1 MRNNYRV
8 QNHLNIGLIG
18 PHDSVEKI
26 MKVLGSEYEN
36 LTINPYIKDQVKD
49 TVDLFESCQIENDGI
64 FFTGVGVLEEI
75 KKFKKI
81 TKPFE
86 TIPRSGYS
94 LISTIWEMEQKCIN
108 YNRISIDIVPDKILY
123 EIIEEFK
130 LSFDKIYTMPFSVN
144 YCEEDYITRHLDL
157 FNKGVIDVILT
168 GFGYVY
174 SQLLDMGLPV
184 YRLYP
189 NNIQIHQ
196 NLERLINTIE
206 TKGIRSAGI
215 AIQIIRLKGFTYDSL
230 CQYDDLKKRGK
241 FYLELLEYVKK
252 IQGSLFTYAREE
264 MIIFTTRGEIEHEA
278 NWVIFKKL
286 MTWGNQMNTIF
297 YSGIGFGITAY
308 EAEKSARKALTNAKM
323 LKSSSAYIVDGDQ
336 IQGPLY
342 ENDELK
348 YYIKVKDKKILEIS
362 KKTGLDP
369 AYISKIQALIEK
381 TGKNTFDSKDLSL
394 VLNIGERSARRI
406 LKKISDNGYGIVTGK
421 ESSSQRGRP
430 RNITKITF

>member
-1 MRNNYRV
+1 MDNNYKV

-18 PHDSVEKI
+18 PCDSVEKI
-26 MKVLGSEYEN
+26 LKVLGSHYEN
-36 LTINPYIKDQVKD
+36 LTINPYIKDRIED

-75 KKFKKI
+75 KKYKKI

-86 TIPRSGYS
+86 FIPRSGYS
-94 LISTIWEMEQKCIN
+94 LMSTIWEIEKKCIS
-108 YNRISIDIVPDKILY
+108 YDRISIDVIPDKILY
-123 EIIEEFK
+123 EIIEEFG
-130 LSFDKIYTMPFSVN
+130 LSFNKIFTMPFSVK
-144 YCEEDYITRHLDL
+144 YCEEDYIDRHFNL
-157 FNKGVIDVILT
+157 FKKGAIDVILT
-168 GFGYVY
+168 SFGYVY
-174 SQLLDMGLPV
+174 KQLLDKGLPV

-189 NNIQIHQ
+189 NNIEIRQ
-196 NLERLINTIE
+196 NFEKLINSIE
-206 TKGIRSAGI
+206 VKGIRSAGI

-241 FYLELLEYVKK
+241 FYLELLEYVRE

-278 NWVIFKKL
+278 NWVLFKKL

-308 EAEKSARKALTNAKM
+308 EAEKSARKALANAKIM
-323 LKSSSAYIVDGDQ
+323 KSSSAYIVDGDQ
-336 IQGPLY
+336 IQGPLC
-342 ENDELK
+342 ESDELK
-348 YYIKVKDKKILEIS
+348 YFIKVKDKNILEIS

-381 TGKNTFDSKDLSL
+381 TGKNTFDSEDLSL
-394 VLNIGERSARRI
+394 LLNIGERSARRI
-406 LKKISDNGYGIVTGK
+406 LKKILDNGYGIVAGK

-430 RNITKITF
+430 KNIIKITL